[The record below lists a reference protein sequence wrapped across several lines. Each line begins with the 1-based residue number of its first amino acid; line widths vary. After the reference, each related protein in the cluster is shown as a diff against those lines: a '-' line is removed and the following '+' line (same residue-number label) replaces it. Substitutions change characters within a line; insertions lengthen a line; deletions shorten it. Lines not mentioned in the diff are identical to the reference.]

1 MAMHGG
7 RRWVTGVVGA
17 VLVVASGLPAAA
29 SDDPAIAAAFG
40 SGVHAYYAG
49 AYQRSYDELTAAI
62 EGGSSD
68 PRAFYFR
75 GLAALKLGRLDEAE
89 ADFASGA
96 TREAKPE
103 GSWNVPRS
111 LERIQGEDRLRLERH
126 RARAR
131 VVQLQRIREANV
143 RRYTEIDSQQESVL
157 RRRRPEAA
165 PANEFFS
172 DDEPEAA
179 AAPSEDLPEPAEQ
192 VEPAAEADA
201 EEPAE
206 ADESATDTES
216 PFGDEP
222 AEEGGSEEDDSGDDA
237 EEMESS
243 ADEPNEEGDFSDGD
257 DFGEDESEDDSETE
271 PDAAN

>member
-1 MAMHGG
+1 MTMHGG
-7 RRWVTGVVGA
+7 KRWVVGVVA
-17 VLVVASGLPAAA
+17 AVVAAATGLSAVAA
-29 SDDPAIAAAFG
+29 DDPAIAAAFG

-143 RRYTEIDSQQESVL
+143 RRYTEVDAAQESVL
-157 RRRRPEAA
+157 RRRRPETAG
-165 PANEFFS
+165 ANEFFS
-172 DDEPEAA
+172 DDEAEAA
-179 AAPSEDLPEPAEQ
+179 AVPGEALPEP
-192 VEPAAEADA
+192 VPA
-201 EEPAE
+201 EPAE
-206 ADESATDTES
+206 ASTEEAPEEDESSTDTES
-216 PFGDEP
+216 PFGDDAP
-222 AEEGGSEEDDSGDDA
+222 EEDGAEGDGE
-237 EEMESS
+237 EEMEPS
-243 ADEPNEEGDFSDGD
+243 ADEANEEGDFSDGD
-257 DFGEDESEDDSETE
+257 AFGEDEAEEDAEAESDTS
-271 PDAAN
+271 N